1 MKFKKIYIEI
11 TNICNL
17 SCDFCS
23 ILKREKQYMNAQQFE
38 FIIKQIKPFC
48 KFVYLHIKGEP
59 LIHPNLMEFLD
70 ICEKH
75 GMKANL
81 TTNGILLGEKKT
93 ELLSK
98 PALRQVNISVH
109 SFAFQEK
116 QMQTDYLNHLIA
128 FCKACDEK
136 NAPYVSLRMWNYDQ
150 QGFLAQENQILV
162 DSLRSAFPTT
172 QLLEGKIEKKENIK
186 LTNTIFMS
194 LDKQFKWPSLEN
206 NFVSN
211 LGRCYGTIKM
221 VGILVDGTV
230 VPCCLDGNG
239 EAPLGNI
246 FDLPFS
252 EIINSNLFLTTVE
265 KFHQN
270 RVHLQLCKHCEFRK
284 QFPIR

>member
-1 MKFKKIYIEI
+1 MRFKKIYIEI

-23 ILKREKQYMNAQQFE
+23 VLKRKKEYMSIQQFE
-38 FIIKQIKPFC
+38 FIIEQIKPYS

-59 LIHPNLMEFLD
+59 LIHPDLMAFLD

-75 GMKANL
+75 GIKANL
-81 TTNGILLGEKKT
+81 TTNAVLLGEKK
-93 ELLSK
+93 EALLSK

-109 SFAFQEK
+109 SFSFQDK
-116 QMQTDYLNHLIA
+116 KNQTEYFEHLIA

-136 NAPYVSLRMWNYDQ
+136 NAPYVSLRMWNYNQ
-150 QGFLAQENQILV
+150 EGFLAWENQNLINKLT
-162 DSLRSAFPTT
+162 AIFPNT
-172 QLLEGKIEKKENIK
+172 QLFQDKIEKKENVK
-186 LTNTIFMS
+186 LSNTIFMS

-206 NFVSN
+206 DFVSN

-246 FDLPFS
+246 FKQPFS
-252 EIINSNLFLTTVE
+252 QIISSDLFLSTVE

-270 RVHLQLCKHCEFRK
+270 RIHLQLCKHCEFRK